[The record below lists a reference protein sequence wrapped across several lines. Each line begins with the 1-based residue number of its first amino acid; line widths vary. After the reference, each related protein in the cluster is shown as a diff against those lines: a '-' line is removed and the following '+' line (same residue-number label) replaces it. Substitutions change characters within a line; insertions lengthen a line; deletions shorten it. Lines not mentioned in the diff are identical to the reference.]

1 MAQLGLADAPQE
13 IIDEIIDR
21 CSGEKRTLIA
31 CSLTSRT
38 WVYRTR
44 KHLFSKLTL
53 TDKTL
58 PVWCGIVVT
67 PTTTGRKLPQPLP
80 SSYPPP
86 SSSYASSWLSSYV
99 TSLQLVPKYS
109 KNSKNNLG
117 AQELLRAR
125 SHLSAFTNLKSLALT
140 AISFAHFDDASLKA
154 CFGSLA
160 ETVSELKLWACSLGE
175 EKFFAFLRLF
185 PYLES
190 LEVNGNMWSSS
201 GSAEKTGTLEKGSPT
216 LRGSFT
222 ASDFTYDNLGLL
234 ESLATAKVEYHTIT
248 LGWNPPSTFPKFNAL
263 FVKCKDHLKTLT
275 LTALEQ
281 SGMSS
286 SSAWDPPPQLDQANE
301 TLSRESAGSGSLPL
315 RETCRGSSDVRPR
328 RVWDYHSYSQD
339 RHVTSFQEV
348 DVLYCPSPTFGQDT
362 TTLDGVGRGGHRA
375 GETGRYDSHN
385 RYAPS
390 VVLLLQDGLCRT

>member
-1 MAQLGLADAPQE
+1 MLESKLFQHPSYIQSHPGPQQGDDTHMAQLGLADAPQE
-13 IIDEIIDR
+13 IIDEIIDC

-67 PTTTGRKLPQPLP
+67 PTTGRKLPQPLP
-80 SSYPPP
+80 NSYPPP
-86 SSSYASSWLSSYV
+86 SLSYASSWLSSYV

-117 AQELLRAR
+117 AQELLRAK

-140 AISFAHFDDASLKA
+140 AISFAHFDNASLKA

-175 EKFFAFLRLF
+175 KKFFAFLSLF
-185 PYLES
+185 PHLES
-190 LEVNGNMWSSS
+190 LEVNGNMWLSS

-248 LGWNPPSTFPKFNAL
+248 LGWNPPSTFPKFNTL

-286 SSAWDPPPQLDQANE
+286 SSAWDP
-301 TLSRESAGSGSLPL
+301 
-315 RETCRGSSDVRPR
+315 
-328 RVWDYHSYSQD
+328 H
-339 RHVTSFQEV
+339 
-348 DVLYCPSPTFGQDT
+348 PSCTK
-362 TTLDGVGRGGHRA
+362 LMK
-375 GETGRYDSHN
+375 
-385 RYAPS
+385 
-390 VVLLLQDGLCRT
+390 L